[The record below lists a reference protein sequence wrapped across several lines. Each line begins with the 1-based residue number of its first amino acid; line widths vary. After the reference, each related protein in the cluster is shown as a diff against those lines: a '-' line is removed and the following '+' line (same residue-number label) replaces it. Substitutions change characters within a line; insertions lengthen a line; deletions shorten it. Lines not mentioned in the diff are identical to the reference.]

1 MATHQYGQL
10 SGSQIV
16 HLSKAITIHAME
28 SFAEGYLDI
37 SDATIKNLREQNKNN
52 VEAVNKDLIKRWAN
66 RNSGPNQVKVKS
78 KQRCSVLQETILMA

>member
-16 HLSKAITIHAME
+16 RLSAAITIHAME
-28 SFAEGYLDI
+28 SFAEGHLGI

-52 VEAVNKDLIKRWAN
+52 VEAVNKDLIKFWAN

-78 KQRCSVLQETILMA
+78 KQRCSRLQ